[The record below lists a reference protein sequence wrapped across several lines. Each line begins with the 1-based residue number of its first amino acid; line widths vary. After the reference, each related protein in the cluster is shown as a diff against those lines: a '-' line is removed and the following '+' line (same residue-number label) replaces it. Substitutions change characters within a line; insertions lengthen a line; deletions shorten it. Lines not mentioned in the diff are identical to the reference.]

1 MFCAMR
7 GFQLLERSS
16 DEFQTK
22 QESNK
27 GRDLRICL
35 GFTECYSQEII
46 VLSGLLNLKI
56 NWHRSFKRYL
66 RKQCKGL
73 L

>member
-1 MFCAMR
+1 MR
-7 GFQLLERSS
+7 GFQLFERSS
-16 DEFQTK
+16 NEFQTK
-22 QESNK
+22 QKSNE
-27 GRDLRICL
+27 GRDLHICL
-35 GFTECYSQEII
+35 GFTECYSHEII

-56 NWHRSFKRYL
+56 NWYRSFKRYL